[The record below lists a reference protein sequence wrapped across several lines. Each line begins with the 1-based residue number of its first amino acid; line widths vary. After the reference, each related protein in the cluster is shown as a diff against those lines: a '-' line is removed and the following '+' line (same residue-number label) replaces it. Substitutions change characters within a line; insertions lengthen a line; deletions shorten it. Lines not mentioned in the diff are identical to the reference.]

1 VNNKRVVR
9 IVCIIL
15 LLALVAGLVI
25 ELVVVALD

>member
-25 ELVVVALD
+25 ELVVVAFD